1 MHEPHFCIHCKPAS
15 SVLSW
20 TTMRRLA
27 TFSHDHRRMVATVW
41 IVLIAVAGALA
52 SGVGS
57 GYVNNFTLPG
67 TESQRALDLLRD
79 RFPQQAGDTSQ
90 IVFHVQSGSLNDAAT
105 KAHVAKVVA
114 SVSKL
119 PSVAGVVDPY
129 ANAGTISKDGT
140 TGYASLQFDQQA
152 VDLDKADVERV
163 VDTARDGATGG
174 LQVEL
179 GGQAIQMAEQPE
191 TGAGEVIGILVA
203 IVVLILVLGSAVAMV
218 MPLLSAF
225 AAIGAAM
232 GLVYAATGAF
242 SIADFA
248 PTLAVMIAL
257 GVGIDY
263 ALLVINRFRGERADG
278 AEVREATLTAM
289 DTAGRSVLFA
299 GTTVVIALLGMLLLG
314 VSFLNGPAIASAA
327 AVALTMISSLTLL
340 PALLGFW
347 GRRVKVPSAQAAGAE
362 PRGWGR
368 WSALISRRPGAF
380 AAGAL
385 VVLLLVAAPVTG
397 IRLGSGDAGNNSPS
411 STTRQAYDLLSEG
424 FGPGFNGPLLV
435 VAEVKPGAGG
445 KAELAQLRT
454 ALSKAQGVAAVSQ
467 PNVNEKGDA
476 ATLTVIPASKPQDA
490 ATKNLLS
497 DLRDHVVPGV
507 TARAPA
513 LAAVSIGGATAS
525 TVDFGDV
532 LSSKLPLFIGV
543 VIGLSLLLLA
553 IVFRSLLIP
562 AKAAVLN
569 LLSIGAALGVITFI
583 FQDGHLASLIGVET
597 TSPIE
602 PFLPV
607 MLFAIIFGL
616 SMDYEVFLVTRM
628 HEEWERTHDAPFAV
642 RHGLALTGKVVMAAA
657 IIMISVFGSFVL
669 GDDRTIKLFGVGLAS
684 AVLFDAFVI
693 RLVLVPALMHLF
705 GRASW
710 WMPSWLESRLPRLSI
725 EGPADGEGADA
736 EQERDRVKVPA

>member
-1 MHEPHFCIHCKPAS
+1 
-15 SVLSW
+15 
-20 TTMRRLA
+20 MRRLA
-27 TFSHDHRRMVATVW
+27 AFSHDRRRLVATLWVAL
-41 IVLIAVAGALA
+41 IVAAGGLA
-52 SGVGS
+52 AAAGS

-90 IVFHVQSGSLNDAAT
+90 IVFHVQSGSLKDAGRQARVQ
-105 KAHVAKVVA
+105 AVVNR
-114 SVSKL
+114 VTEL
-119 PSVAGVVDPY
+119 PSVAGVVSPY
-129 ANAGTISKDGT
+129 KNATTTISKDGRT
-140 TGYASLQFDQQA
+140 AYASLLFDQQA
-152 VDLDKADVERV
+152 VDLDKADVEKV
-163 VDTARDGATGG
+163 VTTAQAGAGDG
-174 LQVEL
+174 LEVEL
-179 GGQAIQMAEQPE
+179 GGQAIQRAQQAEA
-191 TGAGEVIGILVA
+191 GAGELIGVGVAVI
-203 IVVLILVLGSAVAMV
+203 VLILVLGSFTAMA
-218 MPLLSAF
+218 MPLISAF
-225 AAIGAAM
+225 AAIAAAM
-232 GLVYAATGAF
+232 GLVYASTGAF
-242 SIADFA
+242 SVADFA

-263 ALLVINRFRGERADG
+263 ALLVISRFRTERAGGLD
-278 AEVREATLTAM
+278 VREATLTAM

-314 VSFLNGPAIASAA
+314 VSFLNGPAFASAA
-327 AVALTMISSLTLL
+327 AVALTMLSSLTLL
-340 PALLGFW
+340 PAMLGFF
-347 GRRVKVPSAQAAGAE
+347 GRRVKIPAHPDADAE

-368 WSALISRRPGAF
+368 WSALVERRPGAF

-385 VVLLLVAAPVTG
+385 VILLLVASPVTG
-397 IRLGSGDAGNNSPS
+397 IRLGSGDAGNDGPAK
-411 STTRQAYDLLSEG
+411 TTRKAYDLLSSG

-435 VAEVKPGAGG
+435 AADVEGSGG
-445 KAELAQLRT
+445 KAELTKLHD
-454 ALSKAQGVAAVSQ
+454 ALASTKGVAAVSE
-467 PNVNEKGDA
+467 PVLNEQGDA
-476 ATLTVIPASKPQDA
+476 ATLSVIPSSKPQDA
-490 ATKNLLS
+490 ATKDLLS
-497 DLRDHVVPGV
+497 ELRDHVVPSV
-507 TARAPA
+507 TAGGTA

-532 LSSKLPLFIGV
+532 LASKLPLFIAV

-553 IVFRSLLIP
+553 LVFRSILIP

-583 FQDGHLASLIGVET
+583 FQDGHLASWIGVET
-597 TSPIE
+597 TGPIE

-628 HEEWERTHDAPFAV
+628 HEEWERTKDASFAV

-657 IIMISVFGSFVL
+657 IIMISVFGSFIL

-693 RLVLVPALMHLF
+693 RLILVPALMHLF

-710 WMPSWLESRLPRLSI
+710 WMPEALERRLPRLSI
-725 EGPADGEGADA
+725 EGPTEPAPAP
-736 EQERDRVKVPA
+736 EREKVPA

>member
-1 MHEPHFCIHCKPAS
+1 
-15 SVLSW
+15 
-20 TTMRRLA
+20 MRRLA
-27 TFSHDHRRMVATVW
+27 AFSHDRRRLVATLWVAL
-41 IVLIAVAGALA
+41 IVVAGGLA
-52 SGVGS
+52 AGLGS

-90 IVFHVQSGSLNDAAT
+90 IVFHAKRGSLEDPNNKAAVDAV
-105 KAHVAKVVA
+105 VAK
-114 SVSKL
+114 VSKL
-119 PSVAGVVDPY
+119 PAVTAVVSPY
-129 ANAGTISKDGT
+129 KNAAAVSKDGRT
-140 TGYASLQFDQQA
+140 AYASLLFDKQA

-163 VDTARDGATGG
+163 IDTARGGATGS

-179 GGQAIQMAEQPE
+179 GGQAIQRAQQAA
-191 TGAGEVIGILVA
+191 TGAGELIGVGVA
-203 IVVLILVLGSAVAMV
+203 VVVLILVLGSLTAMAL
-218 MPLLSAF
+218 PLVSAF
-225 AAIGAAM
+225 AAIAAAM

-248 PTLAVMIAL
+248 STLAVMIAL

-263 ALLVINRFRGERADG
+263 ALLVINRFRGERAAG
-278 AEVREATLTAM
+278 LPVREATLTAM

-314 VSFLNGPAIASAA
+314 VSFLNGPAVASAA
-327 AVALTMISSLTLL
+327 AVALTMLSSLTLL
-340 PALLGFW
+340 PALLGFF
-347 GRRVKVPSAQAAGAE
+347 GHRVKPPKTAVAADGEAE
-362 PRGWGR
+362 PRGWAR
-368 WSALISRRPGAF
+368 WSALVQRRPGAF

-385 VVLLLVAAPVTG
+385 VLLLVVAAPVTG
-397 IRLGSGDAGNNSPS
+397 MRLGSGDAGNDSPS
-411 STTRQAYDLLSEG
+411 KTTRQAYDLLSSG

-435 VAEVKPGAGG
+435 AAEVDAAHGG
-445 KAELAQLRT
+445 KTELT
-454 ALSKAQGVAAVSQ
+454 ALRAKLAATPGVAAVSQ
-467 PNVNEKGDA
+467 PTLNAKGDA
-476 ATLTVIPASKPQDA
+476 ATLTVIPTSKPQDA
-490 ATKNLLS
+490 ATKDLLAN
-497 DLRDHVVPGV
+497 LRDDVVPSV
-507 TARAPA
+507 TRGATGLP
-513 LAAVSIGGATAS
+513 AVSIGGATAS

-553 IVFRSLLIP
+553 IVFRSLLVP

-628 HEEWERTHDAPFAV
+628 HEEWEHTQDASYAV

-710 WMPSWLESRLPRLSI
+710 WMPSALDRRLPRLSI
-725 EGPADGEGADA
+725 EGPQPVAQEG
-736 EQERDRVKVPA
+736 

>member
-1 MHEPHFCIHCKPAS
+1 
-15 SVLSW
+15 
-20 TTMRRLA
+20 MRRLA
-27 TFSHDHRRMVATVW
+27 AFSHDHRRLVATVW
-41 IVLIAVAGALA
+41 IVLIAAAGALA
-52 SGVGS
+52 SGVGT

-90 IVFHVQSGSLNDAAT
+90 IVFHVQSGSLTDAAA
-105 KAHVAKVVA
+105 KAQVATVVA
-114 SVSKL
+114 SVAKL
-119 PSVAGVVDPY
+119 PSVAGAVDPY
-129 ANAGTISKDGT
+129 GDAGTISKDGK
-140 TGYASLQFDQQA
+140 TGYASLLFDQQA

-163 VDTARDGATGG
+163 VDTAQDGATGG

-203 IVVLILVLGSAVAMV
+203 IIVLVLVLGSAVAMA

-225 AAIGAAM
+225 AAIAAAM

-368 WSALISRRPGAF
+368 WSALIARRPGAF

-411 STTRQAYDLLSEG
+411 STTRKAYDLLSQG

-454 ALSKAQGVAAVSQ
+454 ALAETQGVAAVSQ
-467 PNVNEKGDA
+467 PNVNKKGDA
-476 ATLTVIPASKPQDA
+476 ATLTVIPTSKPQDA
-490 ATKNLLS
+490 ATKDLLS

-507 TARAPA
+507 TAKAPA

-628 HEEWERTHDAPFAV
+628 HEEWERTHDAGFAV

-710 WMPSWLESRLPRLSI
+710 WMPGWLETRLPRLSI
-725 EGPADGEGADA
+725 EGPAEDAGADLDP
-736 EQERDRVKVPA
+736 ERDRVKVPA

>member
-1 MHEPHFCIHCKPAS
+1 
-15 SVLSW
+15 
-20 TTMRRLA
+20 MRRLA
-27 TFSHDHRRMVATVW
+27 ALSHDHRRLVATVW
-41 IVLIAVAGALA
+41 IVFIAAAGALA
-52 SGVGS
+52 AGVGS

-90 IVFHVQSGSLNDAAT
+90 IVFHVQRGSLNDPAT
-105 KAHVAKVVA
+105 KAKVNALVAE
-114 SVSKL
+114 VSKL
-119 PSVAGVVDPY
+119 PSVSGAVSPY
-129 ANAGTISKDGT
+129 ASAGTISQDGKT
-140 TGYASLQFDQQA
+140 AYASLLFDRQA
-152 VDLDKADVERV
+152 VDLDKADVDRV
-163 VDTARDGATGG
+163 VDTAHDAATGG

-179 GGQAIQMAEQPE
+179 GGQAIQMAERPE
-191 TGAGEVIGILVA
+191 TGAGEVIGIVVA
-203 IVVLILVLGSAVAMV
+203 IVVLVLVLGSAVAMA

-225 AAIGAAM
+225 AAIAAAM

-263 ALLVINRFRGERADG
+263 ALLVINRFRGERAGG
-278 AEVREATLTAM
+278 ADVREATLTAM

-327 AVALTMISSLTLL
+327 AVAVTMLSSLTLL

-347 GRRVKVPSAQAAGAE
+347 GRRVKVPSIDVEHAE

-368 WSALISRRPGAF
+368 WSALVARRPGAF

-385 VVLLLVAAPVTG
+385 VVLLLVASPVLG
-397 IRLGSGDAGNNSPS
+397 IRLGSSDAGNNNP
-411 STTRQAYDLLSEG
+411 STTTRKAYDLLSRG

-435 VAEVKPGAGG
+435 VAEVKPGDGG
-445 KAELAQLRT
+445 QAQLVKLRG
-454 ALSKAQGVAAVSQ
+454 ALSKARDVAAVSQ
-467 PNVNEKGDA
+467 PNVNEQGDA

-490 ATKNLLS
+490 ATKDLLS
-497 DLRDHVVPGV
+497 NLRDHVVPGV
-507 TARAPA
+507 RAASGGA
-513 LAAVSIGGATAS
+513 LEAVSIGGATAS

-532 LSSKLPLFIGV
+532 LAGKLPLFIGV

-553 IVFRSLLIP
+553 VVFRSLLIP

-628 HEEWERTHDAPFAV
+628 HEEWEHTKDAGFAV

-710 WMPSWLESRLPRLSI
+710 WMPAWLDARLPRLSI
-725 EGPADGEGADA
+725 EGPAEEA
-736 EQERDRVKVPA
+736 ENRVKVPA

>member
-1 MHEPHFCIHCKPAS
+1 
-15 SVLSW
+15 
-20 TTMRRLA
+20 MRRLA
-27 TFSHDHRRMVATVW
+27 AFSHDRRRLVATLWVAL
-41 IVLIAVAGALA
+41 IVVAGGLA
-52 SGVGS
+52 SGLGS

-90 IVFHVQSGSLNDAAT
+90 IVFHVQSGSLKDPGQQARVQAVVDRVAKLPAVAGTTSPYKDAA
-105 KAHVAKVVA
+105 A
-114 SVSKL
+114 
-119 PSVAGVVDPY
+119 
-129 ANAGTISKDGT
+129 TISKDGKT
-140 TGYASLQFDQQA
+140 AYASLQFDKQA
-152 VDLDKADVERV
+152 VDLDKADVQKV
-163 VDTARDGATGG
+163 IDTARAGGTGG
-174 LQVEL
+174 LEVEL
-179 GGQAIQMAEQPE
+179 GGQAIQQAQQPE
-191 TGAGEVIGILVA
+191 TGAGELIGVGVAVI
-203 IVVLILVLGSAVAMV
+203 VLILVLGSFTAMA
-218 MPLLSAF
+218 MPLVSAF
-225 AAIGAAM
+225 AAIAAAM
-232 GLVYAATGAF
+232 GLVYAATGSF

-263 ALLVINRFRGERADG
+263 ALLVISRFRTERADG
-278 AEVREATLTAM
+278 ADVREATLTAM

-314 VSFLNGPAIASAA
+314 VSFLNGPAVASAA
-327 AVALTMISSLTLL
+327 AVALTMLSSLTLL
-340 PALLGFW
+340 PALLGFF
-347 GRRVKVPSAQAAGAE
+347 GRRVKVPATPDADAE

-368 WSALISRRPGAF
+368 WSAIVERRPGLL

-385 VVLLLVAAPVTG
+385 VVLLLVASPITG
-397 IRLGSGDAGNNSPS
+397 MRLGSGDAGNDGPS
-411 STTRQAYDLLSEG
+411 KTTRKAYDLLSAG

-435 VAEVKPGAGG
+435 AADVEGNGG
-445 KAELAQLRT
+445 KAQLAQLRDAVAKT
-454 ALSKAQGVAAVSQ
+454 KGVAAVSE
-467 PNVNEKGDA
+467 PVLNAKGDA
-476 ATLTVIPASKPQDA
+476 ATLTVIPTSKPQDS
-490 ATKNLLS
+490 ATKDLLS
-497 DLRDHVVPGV
+497 KLRDDVVPNV
-507 TARAPA
+507 TRGAPA

-525 TVDFGDV
+525 NVDFGDV

-553 IVFRSLLIP
+553 IVFRSILIP

-628 HEEWERTHDAPFAV
+628 HEEWEKTENASFAV

-657 IIMISVFGSFVL
+657 IIMISVFGSFIL

-710 WMPSWLESRLPRLSI
+710 WMPHALERRLPRLSI
-725 EGPADGEGADA
+725 EGPAAAA
-736 EQERDRVKVPA
+736 EPSPS

>member
-1 MHEPHFCIHCKPAS
+1 
-15 SVLSW
+15 
-20 TTMRRLA
+20 MRRLA
-27 TFSHDHRRMVATVW
+27 AFSHDHRRLVATVW
-41 IVLIAVAGALA
+41 IVLIAAAGALA
-52 SGVGS
+52 SGAGS

-90 IVFHVQSGSLNDAAT
+90 IVFHVQSGSLTDAAT
-105 KAHVAKVVA
+105 KAQVAKVVA

-119 PSVAGVVDPY
+119 PSVAGAVDPY
-129 ANAGTISKDGT
+129 ANAGTISKDGK
-140 TGYASLQFDQQA
+140 TGYASLLFKEQA

-163 VDTARDGATGG
+163 VDTAQHGATSG

-191 TGAGEVIGILVA
+191 TGAGEIIGIVVA
-203 IVVLILVLGSAVAMV
+203 IVVLIAVLGSVVAMV

-225 AAIGAAM
+225 AAIAAAM

-327 AVALTMISSLTLL
+327 AVALTMLSSLTLL

-347 GRRVKVPSAQAAGAE
+347 GRRVKVPQTVAADAE
-362 PRGWGR
+362 PRGFGR
-368 WSALISRRPGAF
+368 WSALIGRRPGVF
-380 AAGAL
+380 AAGSL
-385 VVLLLVAAPVTG
+385 VVLLLVASPVLG
-397 IRLGSGDAGNNSPS
+397 IRLGSSDAGNNSPS
-411 STTRQAYDLLSEG
+411 STTRKAYDLLSQG

-435 VAEVKPGAGG
+435 VAEVKPGGDG
-445 KAELAQLRT
+445 KAQLARLRT
-454 ALSKAQGVAAVSQ
+454 ALAKTQGVAAVSQ

-476 ATLTVIPASKPQDA
+476 ATLTVIPTSKPQDA
-490 ATKNLLS
+490 ATKDLLS
-497 DLRDHVVPGV
+497 DLRDHVVPS
-507 TARAPA
+507 ARASAPA
-513 LAAVSIGGATAS
+513 LEAVSIGGATAS

-628 HEEWERTHDAPFAV
+628 HEEWGRTKDASFAV

-710 WMPSWLESRLPRLSI
+710 WMPAWLEARLPRLSI
-725 EGPADGEGADA
+725 EGPSEDSVAA
-736 EQERDRVKVPA
+736 ERDRVKVPA

>member
-1 MHEPHFCIHCKPAS
+1 
-15 SVLSW
+15 
-20 TTMRRLA
+20 MRRLSSLA
-27 TFSHDHRRMVATVW
+27 HDHRRLVASFWVA
-41 IVLIAVAGALA
+41 LILVAGGLA
-52 SGVGS
+52 AGVGS

-90 IVFHVQSGSLNDAAT
+90 IVFHAKSGSLTDPTNKAAVDAV
-105 KAHVAKVVA
+105 VAK
-114 SVSKL
+114 VSKL
-119 PSVAGVVDPY
+119 PSVAGTVSPY
-129 ANAGTISKDGT
+129 KNTAAISKDGRT
-140 TGYASLQFDQQA
+140 AYASLLFDKQA
-152 VDLDKADVERV
+152 VDLDKNDIDKVI
-163 VDTARDGATGG
+163 DTAQAGETSS

-179 GGQAIQMAEQPE
+179 GGQAIEQAQQPE
-191 TGAGEVIGILVA
+191 TGAGELIGIAVA
-203 IVVLILVLGSAVAMV
+203 IVVLIVVLGTVTAMAL
-218 MPLLSAF
+218 PLISAF
-225 AAIGAAM
+225 AAIAAAM

-263 ALLVINRFRGERADG
+263 ALLVINRFRGERAAGLD
-278 AEVREATLTAM
+278 VREATITAM

-299 GTTVVIALLGMLLLG
+299 GTTVVIALAGMLLLG

-327 AVALTMISSLTLL
+327 AVALTMLSSLTLL
-340 PALLGFW
+340 PALLGFF
-347 GRRVKVPSAQAAGAE
+347 GHRIKPPKTATEDAE
-362 PRGWGR
+362 PRGWAR
-368 WSALISRRPGAF
+368 WSALIQRRPAAF

-397 IRLGSGDAGNNSPS
+397 IRLGSGDAGNDNPS
-411 STTRQAYDLLSEG
+411 TTTRQAYDLLSQG

-435 VAEVKPGAGG
+435 AAEVDQAHGG
-445 KAELAQLRT
+445 KAELT
-454 ALSKAQGVAAVSQ
+454 ALRAKLAQTPGVAAVSQ
-467 PNVNEKGDA
+467 PNVNAKGDA
-476 ATLTVIPASKPQDA
+476 ATLTVIPTSKPQDE
-490 ATKNLLS
+490 ATKDLLQK
-497 DLRDHVVPGV
+497 LRDDVVPSV
-507 TARAPA
+507 THGAAGLP
-513 LAAVSIGGATAS
+513 AVSIGGATAS

-553 IVFRSLLIP
+553 VVFRSLLIP

-628 HEEWERTHDAPFAV
+628 HEEWEHTRDAGYAV

-705 GRASW
+705 GKASW
-710 WMPSWLESRLPRLSI
+710 WMPRALERRLPRLSI
-725 EGPADGEGADA
+725 EGPKVAT
-736 EQERDRVKVPA
+736 QES

>member
-1 MHEPHFCIHCKPAS
+1 
-15 SVLSW
+15 
-20 TTMRRLA
+20 MRRLA
-27 TFSHDHRRMVATVW
+27 SFSHDRRRLVASLWVA
-41 IVLIAVAGALA
+41 LILVAGGLA
-52 SGVGS
+52 SGLGS
-57 GYVNNFTLPG
+57 GYINNFTLPG
-67 TESQRALDLLRD
+67 TESQKALDLLRD

-90 IVFHVQSGSLNDAAT
+90 IVFHAKSGSLDDAKN
-105 KAHVAKVVA
+105 KAAVDAVVAKVA
-114 SVSKL
+114 KL
-119 PSVAGVVDPY
+119 PSVTAAVSPY
-129 ANAGTISKDGT
+129 ENAAAISQDGKT
-140 TGYASLQFDQQA
+140 AYASLLFDQQA
-152 VDLDKADVERV
+152 VDLDKADTQHVI
-163 VDTARDGATGG
+163 DTARGGATST

-179 GGQAIQMAEQPE
+179 GGQAIQMAQQSEA
-191 TGAGEVIGILVA
+191 GAGELIGIAVA
-203 IVVLILVLGSAVAMV
+203 VVVLILVLGSLTAMAL
-218 MPLLSAF
+218 PLVSAF
-225 AAIGAAM
+225 AAIAAAM

-263 ALLVINRFRGERADG
+263 ALLVINRFRGERAAG
-278 AEVREATLTAM
+278 ADVREATLTAM

-314 VSFLNGPAIASAA
+314 VSFLNGPAVASAA
-327 AVALTMISSLTLL
+327 AVALTMLSSLTLL
-340 PALLGFW
+340 PALLGFL
-347 GRRVKVPSAQAAGAE
+347 GHRVKAPKTAAVEGVAE
-362 PRGWGR
+362 PRGWAR
-368 WSALISRRPGAF
+368 WSALIQRRPAAF

-385 VVLLLVAAPVTG
+385 IVLLVVASPVTG
-397 IRLGSGDAGNNSPS
+397 MRLGSGDAGNDSPS
-411 STTRQAYDLLSEG
+411 KTTRQAYDLLSQG

-435 VAEVKPGAGG
+435 AAEVD
-445 KAELAQLRT
+445 KARSGTAALKTLQAKLAAT
-454 ALSKAQGVAAVSQ
+454 PGVAAVS
-467 PNVNEKGDA
+467 PPTLNGKGDA
-476 ATLTVIPASKPQDA
+476 ATLSVVPTSKPQDA
-490 ATKNLLS
+490 ATKDLLS
-497 DLRDHVVPGV
+497 KLRDDVVPSV
-507 TARAPA
+507 TRGAPG
-513 LAAVSIGGATAS
+513 LPAVSIGGATAS

-553 IVFRSLLIP
+553 VVFRSIVIP
-562 AKAAVLN
+562 VKAAALN

-597 TSPIE
+597 TGPIE

-628 HEEWERTHDAPFAV
+628 HEEWEHTQDAGYAV

-693 RLVLVPALMHLF
+693 RLILVPALMHLF

-710 WMPSWLESRLPRLSI
+710 WMPPALERRLPRLSI
-725 EGPADGEGADA
+725 EGPQVAT
-736 EQERDRVKVPA
+736 QES